1 MSFLN
6 DNSTGE
12 YAKVDYDISP
22 ENIKKPPSWPLI
34 AQGILIL
41 FSVLLFILSPH
52 AQYLLLSVIG
62 YLLTPFATFA
72 LLAIQRSR
80 DLKDRS
86 SAFYD
91 HALGKT
97 YLRLSGTLSL
107 FSFLLTMPIVW
118 RLATEISQ
126 L

>member
-6 DNSTGE
+6 DSSTGD

-22 ENIKKPPSWPLI
+22 ENIKKPPFWPLI
-34 AQGILIL
+34 AQFVLI
-41 FSVLLFILSPH
+41 FISILLFIFSPH
-52 AQYLLLSVIG
+52 SKYLPLSILG

-72 LLAIQRSR
+72 LLALSRSQ
-80 DLKDRS
+80 DLKNRS
-86 SAFYD
+86 SSFYD

-107 FSFLLTMPIVW
+107 FSFILTMPIVW